1 VHINAEGNL
10 FSVADNG
17 RGHAVDRGVAGAPF
31 LQFIYTQLGCPLDA
45 VKGGP
50 GSASRHRHVAAEPAV
65 LCVVGHHTEVLQ
77 NAATDIPET
86 YLKED
91 AGEKR
96 NSKRSRTDRP
106 QGPVGA
112 STHAIRTCKTRP
124 QRPLLA
130 LSFVSAGFFRR
141 RLAIGCMTRLRWRS
155 SSSQFCN
162 WHPMQRRRFGCR
174 LWP

>member
-96 NSKRSRTDRP
+96 NSKRSRTDLARR
-106 QGPVGA
+106 GA
-112 STHAIRTCKTRP
+112 SVPQPTPSELVRHAHSGHCLP
-124 QRPLLA
+124 FLLCQRASSGVALQLA
-130 LSFVSAGFFRR
+130 V
-141 RLAIGCMTRLRWRS
+141 
-155 SSSQFCN
+155 
-162 WHPMQRRRFGCR
+162 
-174 LWP
+174 